1 MNCTEQLDNTS
12 NWLMP
17 DTRAVADIERG
28 LKYTDK
34 METIEI
40 TSKDLSPA
48 SCCSNI
54 DLLIPD
60 FYKNVN
66 KDGLNFY
73 NKSTIS
79 DSQWYCS
86 MNCNNQKYA
95 EYPSCSQIN
104 SNNNFMAVEEKTAG
118 KYYDN
123 SLMKNYNN
131 YNNMYCMQQYEKNVS
146 DKADGILS
154 ENLYC
159 HYENKIQENHHSIF
173 NMNDINHEQFYS
185 DFPSINNV
193 NQPTGDGSNDESD
206 IIVEESDDEDDCSE
220 DLERRYDYTTNCIIC
235 NIIYTPVGNQFYILT
250 AETPLTMSSQQP
262 VFKKLSEMIRI
273 FNDKRN
279 YLCSQCLSL
288 INTIDHLQL
297 KLETSRFE
305 LYNKYEK
312 TCKENNLNFT
322 VPKLET
328 HKNRKFK
335 KFKNFC
341 GIHSFKCK
349 LCKKLFSI
357 KKLYENHI
365 RKHKAKNRFL
375 CELCGKRFSKFLKF
389 KLHLNFHKKI
399 KRIKPV
405 ITIPAFVCKICKK
418 SFRTKTNLTEH
429 ENYCSGNLPYHCK
442 HLDCDKKFAT
452 ATKLKNHIKL
462 KHDKK
467 FVAICSICN
476 IGFIKIS
483 DYKSHKISHST
494 EKKFNCTKC
503 DKSYKTLSN
512 LNYHMKFHNDKLP
525 FICDICNKG
534 FMRKEYLES
543 HVNNHNGVK
552 NFSCQ
557 YCNKKFVSQKNL
569 DAHLKYH
576 EGGVKKKVCNTC
588 NKSIT
593 TGFEEHLRTH
603 SNLKE
608 FECELCQMK
617 FNTKGALAKHVKR
630 KHTD

>member
-1 MNCTEQLDNTS
+1 MSDKIYQENVMDNFIRPPCAQQPLNGIPMQPYTSYTMPVMGNNGYNMQSHNMCDYMYGSTQAVNRNNPSTYTPSTSFMNCSEQLDNTGS
-12 NWLMP
+12 WLMP
-17 DTRAVADIERG
+17 DPRAVADIERG

-104 SNNNFMAVEEKTAG
+104 SNNNFMAVEEKTGG

-146 DKADGILS
+146 DKVDSILT

-159 HYENKIQENHHSIF
+159 HYENKIQETHHIF

-185 DFPSINNV
+185 ENDSLNFPSINNV
-193 NQPTGDGSNDESD
+193 NQPNGDGSNDESD
-206 IIVEESDDEDDCSE
+206 IIVEESDDEDDYSE

-273 FNDKRN
+273 FSDKRN

-322 VPKLET
+322 APKLET
-328 HKNRKFK
+328 HKNR
-335 KFKNFC
+335 
-341 GIHSFKCK
+341 
-349 LCKKLFSI
+349 
-357 KKLYENHI
+357 
-365 RKHKAKNRFL
+365 
-375 CELCGKRFSKFLKF
+375 
-389 KLHLNFHKKI
+389 
-399 KRIKPV
+399 
-405 ITIPAFVCKICKK
+405 
-418 SFRTKTNLTEH
+418 
-429 ENYCSGNLPYHCK
+429 NLPHHCK

-452 ATKLKNHIKL
+452 VTKLKNHIKL

-503 DKSYKTLSN
+503 EKSYKTLSN
-512 LNYHMKFHNDKLP
+512 LNYHMKFHNDQLP

-543 HVNNHNGVK
+543 H
-552 NFSCQ
+552 
-557 YCNKKFVSQKNL
+557 KNL

-576 EGGVKKKVCNTC
+576 EGGIKKKVCNTC

-617 FNTKGALAKHVKR
+617 FNTKVLITHS
-630 KHTD
+630 